1 MSDSITCPNCKTEI
15 PLNEAIS
22 HQVEERLRAEF
33 DAEKEK
39 LLAEQ
44 ATQLADKDAEIDAA
58 VTRTREEVAAAA
70 EARADELVATRIQDL
85 TAQVEEQQARR
96 REAEERELELMKAKR
111 ELEAERESL
120 QLQVQR
126 QLEEERAAIVAGTTE
141 RLEESWQLK
150 LREKNL
156 ILEQMNK
163 RIEDLQAAAD
173 QKRSGLQGEVLERE
187 IEDVLGEA
195 FPADAIEPVRS
206 GKRGADVVQRVR
218 SGRGD
223 CGPTSQ
229 SSLPPRSPGALT
241 T

>member
-1 MSDSITCPNCKTEI
+1 MGIALRAAATPADTERSSTMSDSITCPNCKTEI

-96 REAEERELELMKAKR
+96 RGAEERELELMKAKR
-111 ELEAERESL
+111 EL
-120 QLQVQR
+120 
-126 QLEEERAAIVAGTTE
+126 
-141 RLEESWQLK
+141 
-150 LREKNL
+150 
-156 ILEQMNK
+156 
-163 RIEDLQAAAD
+163 
-173 QKRSGLQGEVLERE
+173 
-187 IEDVLGEA
+187 
-195 FPADAIEPVRS
+195 
-206 GKRGADVVQRVR
+206 
-218 SGRGD
+218 
-223 CGPTSQ
+223 
-229 SSLPPRSPGALT
+229 
-241 T
+241 